1 MVLFIDPI
9 QEGLLVVKDSSSLGP
24 VTLHACGDEIL
35 VTGDKEEVVVHRLL
49 AYLLLHLHY

>member
-9 QEGLLVVKDSSSLGP
+9 QEGVLLVVKDSSSLGP

-49 AYLLLHLHY
+49 AYLLLHY

>member
-49 AYLLLHLHY
+49 AYLLLHY